1 MHSIRNVLNKIFGRF
16 SALGGLF
23 KYLWANKMWWLI
35 PMVAILAVGG
45 IILLVAHTTPLG
57 VFIYT
62 IF

>member
-1 MHSIRNVLNKIFGRF
+1 MRWIRNTLDKILGRF
-16 SALGGLF
+16 SVLGGLF

-35 PMVAILAVGG
+35 PMVAVLAVAGV
-45 IILLVAHTTPLG
+45 ILLLAQTTPLG